1 MFSLS
6 QRVQALSNQA
16 ITFGLIIS
24 AFVIL
29 TSYLQLDQQDAFLTP
44 ATFEISNATVST
56 RTSRYYGS
64 VNGKPKENAKLSF
77 DLDTDLSPLFTW
89 NTKQVFVYLTA
100 AYNGS
105 KNPLQRSQVTFWDK
119 IVPTKEEAHLQLH
132 NVKSKYAVWDIEDK
146 ISGRELLFK
155 LQWNIQPW
163 IGPLMYGETVGN
175 TTFVIPESNDQ
186 K

>member
-6 QRVQALSNQA
+6 QRVQTLSNQA
-16 ITFGLIIS
+16 ITFGLLISLFII
-24 AFVIL
+24 I
-29 TSYLQLDQQDAFLTP
+29 TSWLQLENQHAFWTP
-44 ATFEISNATVST
+44 ATFEVSNATITT

-64 VNGKPKENAKLSF
+64 VNGKPKENARISF

-100 AYNGS
+100 SYNGS
-105 KNPLQRSQVTFWDK
+105 KNPTQKSRITFWDK
-119 IVPTKEEAHLQLH
+119 ILPTKEEANLQLH

-146 ISGRELLFK
+146 ISGREMEFE

-163 IGPLMYGETVGN
+163 IGPLLYGKAIGN
-175 TTFVIPESNDQ
+175 STYTIPETKEKS
-186 K
+186 